1 MFFTP
6 QSNLFIVR
14 CVTNNCRLA
23 ATGYRLSATGL
34 QVFATSQHRN
44 IATSQ
49 HRNIAT
55 PRNIA
60 TSQHR
65 HLATSPP
72 RNIATS
78 QHRNIATSQHRNI
91 ATSPPH
97 NIATSQHRNITTSQ
111 HRNITTSQHRNIT
124 TSQHRN
130 ITMNNLLTYLRAD
143 ARHYQILFLGTFL
156 CYGIFVL
163 NWDADLIKYASI
175 FTTAIAVQLL
185 GVRWVGGS
193 YTSVKSALITSL
205 SLCLLFK
212 SNSYAVVSLATMLAI
227 GSKFVL
233 RYKGKH
239 FFNPANFGIIATI
252 LLTQNA
258 WISPGQWGSATI
270 LLFLVGSLGTF
281 VLYKVGRIDIGLAF
295 LLTLLG
301 LQFYRSIL
309 YLGWPLDF
317 LMQQF
322 TSGSLLLFSFFM
334 ITDPVST
341 PNHPKVRIFWA
352 MLVAFIS
359 FVLTNYYF
367 INAAPL
373 WVLFFISPITPFF
386 DKLFVANR
394 FVWQKQLVTNN

>member
-1 MFFTP
+1 MRY
-6 QSNLFIVR
+6 QQLQAGR
-14 CVTNNCRLA
+14 
-23 ATGYRLSATGL
+23 YRLSATGL
-34 QVFATSQHRN
+34 QVFATSPPHNITTSPPHN
-44 IATSQ
+44 IATS
-49 HRNIAT
+49 
-55 PRNIA
+55 
-60 TSQHR
+60 
-65 HLATSPP
+65 PP
-72 RNIATS
+72 
-78 QHRNIATSQHRNI
+78 HNI

-111 HRNITTSQHRNIT
+111 HRHLTTSQHRHLTTSPPHNIA

-130 ITMNNLLTYLRAD
+130 ITMNNIFTYFRSD

-185 GVRWVGGS
+185 GVWWVGGS

-227 GSKFVL
+227 GSKFLL

-258 WISPGQWGSATI
+258 WISPGQWGSATV

-386 DKLFVANR
+386 DKLFVAKR
-394 FVWQKQLVTNN
+394 FVWQKQLVINN